1 MGAVPGQGATGK
13 PNNPWD
19 SPNPKLRGQGEQA
32 KFFRVM
38 KGGTMQAGRI
48 SRSDREVRGER
59 SEQPSHL
66 LTDRAGAELRGL
78 GDRAV

>member
-19 SPNPKLRGQGEQA
+19 SPNSKPRGQGEQA

-38 KGGTMQAGRI
+38 KGGTMQVGRI

-59 SEQPSHL
+59 LERPSHL
-66 LTDRAGAELRGL
+66 LTDRAGAELRGV
-78 GDRAV
+78 GGRAV